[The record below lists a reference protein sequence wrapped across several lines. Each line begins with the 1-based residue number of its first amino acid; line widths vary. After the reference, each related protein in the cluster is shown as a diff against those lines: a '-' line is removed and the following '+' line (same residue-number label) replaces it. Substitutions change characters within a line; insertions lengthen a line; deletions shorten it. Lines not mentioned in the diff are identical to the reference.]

1 MRLSESDKRK
11 WDRPGYG
18 YHFATVLLV
27 SWKWSAIRELLLRK
41 SHDHKYVKWFSRQ
54 NMTHIFHSVWYNN
67 NTGAETKNSR
77 RSKRYFGRCI
87 KVRSFFIV
95 ATQSQSDRVW
105 VKRGYTLYQGIVSPS
120 DFDYAIVW
128 QLHYSIF
135 VGFCQDDSRF
145 LSEINYV
152 RHRSRIFT
160 FRSWYSLRFKVK
172 YIIGML

>member
-1 MRLSESDKRK
+1 MRLSKSDKRK

-18 YHFATVLLV
+18 YHFATILLYHINRILSIPV
-27 SWKWSAIRELLLRK
+27 EKFRENYSYIK
-41 SHDHKYVKWFSRQ
+41 SFPTEYDTHFSFPCGI
-54 NMTHIFHSVWYNN
+54 IFL
-67 NTGAETKNSR
+67 TGAETKNSR
-77 RSKRYFGRCI
+77 RSKRHFGRCI

-172 YIIGML
+172 YIIGIL